1 MTPFRYRHCFTPI
14 LALTLAITQSCSEPK
29 TAKPEEKFAI
39 TDSLINRLQ
48 IDTVEQANSKTDLIF
63 SAKIT
68 EDQERK
74 SEIFPM
80 VSGHLRQ
87 VNVKI
92 GDRVGSGQTL
102 ATMTSSEM
110 AGFDKEAISA
120 AAEKQNA
127 ERNLKQAQTLFD
139 SGLSS
144 AKELEEAKNDF
155 QIKTAELKRAN
166 SILKLNG
173 GSSTG
178 LYAVKSP
185 INGFIVEKNANNN
198 MQIRSDYEKSLFT
211 VADLSTVWAM
221 INVYESDIANLKEG
235 DEVKVSVL
243 AYPEQIFTGKIDKLY
258 NLIDQDSKVMN
269 AKVIIKN
276 PGFTLKPG
284 MLATVKVAASMGI
297 NLPAVNAR
305 AIIFDDNKNYVLVLN
320 ANKKVHIQEVE
331 VLRKAANKAYIK
343 AGLNAG
349 DLVISSKQ
357 VFLFESLKK

>member
-1 MTPFRYRHCFTPI
+1 MQFNYQHRLTPI
-14 LALTLAITQSCSEPK
+14 ILLALLIMQGCSDSKTQQS
-29 TAKPEEKFAI
+29 AEKFAV

-48 IDTVEQANSKTDLIF
+48 IDTVQQSSNKTDLIF

-110 AGFDKEAISA
+110 AGFDKEAIA
-120 AAEKQNA
+120 GKAELQTA
-127 ERNLKQAQTLFD
+127 ERNLRQSQALFD

-144 AKELEEAKNDF
+144 TKELEEAKNDF

-166 SILKLNG
+166 SVLKLNG
-173 GSSTG
+173 GSSSG
-178 LYAVKSP
+178 LYAMKSP
-185 INGFIVEKNANNN
+185 ISGFIIEKNANSN
-198 MQIRSDYEKSLFT
+198 MQIRSDFEKSLFT

-221 INVYESDIANLKEG
+221 VNVYESDIANLKEG

-284 MLATVKVAASMGI
+284 MLATVKVAASLGI

-305 AIIFDDNKNYVLVLN
+305 AIIFDDNKNYVLVLDS
-320 ANKKVHIQEVE
+320 NKKVRIQEVKI
-331 VLRKAANKAYIK
+331 LRKAANKAYIQE
-343 AGLNAG
+343 GLNAG